1 MGQIINLDNL
11 GGSYP
16 DVLTS
21 TGQGGFLSTGYLREK
36 PAVSAIEA
44 DETPQYVITNSK
56 NGVTVESDGTTEHI
70 RPGSGYQTIAVLTD
84 RRVVVLVG
92 GTDSDGGDR
101 QFAVPFAE
109 IETVDSDSSLRHGR
123 LTFYRA
129 GGTRWYIHC
138 ERDGLE
144 AVTRYLDDA
153 AQKWIHVENTLD
165 DVKRELVQA
174 NELRNNGSNDAAL
187 TAAKRA
193 STLLERASSTAS
205 EFNVDREGDAMACRV
220 EVVRERC
227 LRTLSAIRLG
237 RARNARDE
245 GEARWRADE
254 YEAAYDAYERAR
266 DEYRA
271 VLSLDRHLADID
283 EILAE
288 RNRLD
293 TLIEQL
299 EQSPL
304 RKAVAADNEA
314 AAADKSDQAAEHWAE
329 ALDHYRTAL
338 QVDWGAD
345 ERRFAGAPSKI
356 RERLR
361 VVAENLTAARR
372 DVASDAMSA
381 GDWFADAE
389 QYEAA
394 LEEYADAREK
404 YEAALTTA
412 RDCYPDAVTHLET
425 ELEALDQ
432 RVERT
437 EAALAGEDVPDRIE
451 SDLEPEY
458 DVEATIGAAE
468 PDEAEDDASTVT
480 EAEMTDP
487 DEKSDIE
494 AAIDAVESGDAPE
507 PTGERDDEH
516 SIAAH
521 LRSLDRSAFVETVT
535 DVLEGSGWGV
545 AEAEPAAYDLLAER
559 SDPTHEAMAVVVDH
573 RPDDRLVEADPIET
587 CVDVRGERSE
597 LDAVMFATSGRIGGD
612 VSRTASEADVRLM
625 DDECLSAIIEARG
638 LDVAAAPRQVV
649 EE

>member
-21 TGQGGFLSTGYLREK
+21 TGRGGFLSKGYLAEK

-44 DETPQYVITNSK
+44 DETPQYVVTNSK
-56 NGVTVESDGTTEHI
+56 NGVSVESGDTTDHV
-70 RPGSGYQTIAVLTD
+70 RPGSGYRTVAVLTD

-92 GTDSDGGDR
+92 GADSDGGDR

-123 LTFYRA
+123 LTFHRT

-138 ERDGLE
+138 ESDGLG

-174 NELRNNGSNDAAL
+174 NELRNDGSNDAAL
-187 TAAKRA
+187 TAAERA
-193 STLLERASSTAS
+193 STLLEKASTTAS
-205 EFNVDREGDAMACRV
+205 EFNTGREGDSMASRV

-227 LRTLSAIRLG
+227 LRTLASIRLG
-237 RARNARDE
+237 RARTATDE
-245 GEARWRADE
+245 GEERWRADE

-266 DEYRA
+266 DEYEA

-288 RNRLD
+288 RDRLD

-314 AAADKSDQAAEHWAE
+314 AAADDSGQAAEYWAE
-329 ALDHYRTAL
+329 ALEHYRTAL

-345 ERRFAGAPSKI
+345 ERRFAGDPEKI

-372 DVASDAMSA
+372 SVASDAMGA

-389 QYEAA
+389 QYETA
-394 LEEYADAREK
+394 LEEYEDARQK
-404 YEAALTTA
+404 YETALETA

-432 RVERT
+432 RIERV
-437 EAALAGEDVPDRIE
+437 EAAMAGEAVPDRIE
-451 SDLEPEY
+451 TDLEPEY
-458 DVEATIGAAE
+458 DVEATIGSPA
-468 PDEAEDDASTVT
+468 DDA
-480 EAEMTDP
+480 EADAVSEGEMTADDP
-487 DEKSDIE
+487 DPKSDIE
-494 AAIDAVESGDAPE
+494 AAVDAVESGEQPARTTESAED
-507 PTGERDDEH
+507 H
-516 SIAAH
+516 SMAAQ
-521 LRSLDRSAFVETVT
+521 LRSLDPEAFAETVAE
-535 DVLEGSGWGV
+535 VLDASGWAVG
-545 AEAEPAAYDLLAER
+545 EADSTEYELLAER
-559 SDPTHEAMAVVVDH
+559 EDPASEAMAVVVDH
-573 RPDDRLVEADPIET
+573 RPEGGLVGADPIEA
-587 CVDVRGERSE
+587 CAECRRARAEVS
-597 LDAVMFATSGRIGGD
+597 AVMFATSGHIGGD
-612 VSRTASEADVRLM
+612 VSRRASEMDVRLM
-625 DDECLSAIIEARG
+625 DDECLSAIIEARE
-638 LDVAAAPRQVV
+638 LTVSATPKPVV